1 MSKAI
6 GIAHTYMASIMHQT
20 VRISSTIAAEW
31 ATVSVIQ
38 SDFKD
43 GRSAENCRWEM
54 KGGGRIRK
62 GGLEEKREE
71 IEWGEELISPKRHIL
86 HPSEIT
92 ASPSMQI
99 CTITATWY
107 FRHVTGIL
115 SLNLRLWLESQYN
128 QLQSCKRI
136 SPIIFVVL
144 NNTFISLHCEGG
156 CGLTEQLIP
165 TLNTYKSLKTSQR
178 ILGTVLICIS

>member
-1 MSKAI
+1 MRDERGRENQKRRTGGETGRDRVGWGVNISQT
-6 GIAHTYMASIMHQT
+6 TYPAY
-20 VRISSTIAAEW
+20 
-31 ATVSVIQ
+31 
-38 SDFKD
+38 
-43 GRSAENCRWEM
+43 
-54 KGGGRIRK
+54 
-62 GGLEEKREE
+62 
-71 IEWGEELISPKRHIL
+71 

-144 NNTFISLHCEGG
+144 NNTFISLPCEGG

-165 TLNTYKSLKTSQR
+165 TLNTYKSLKTAQR
-178 ILGTVLICIS
+178 ILGIYYPDLHAFASLKLIVI

>member
-1 MSKAI
+1 MRDERGRENQKRRTGGETGRDRVGWGVNISQT
-6 GIAHTYMASIMHQT
+6 TYPAY
-20 VRISSTIAAEW
+20 
-31 ATVSVIQ
+31 
-38 SDFKD
+38 
-43 GRSAENCRWEM
+43 
-54 KGGGRIRK
+54 
-62 GGLEEKREE
+62 
-71 IEWGEELISPKRHIL
+71 

-107 FRHVTGIL
+107 FRHVAGIL

-144 NNTFISLHCEGG
+144 NNIFISLHCEGG
-156 CGLTEQLIP
+156 CGLAEQLIP
-165 TLNTYKSLKTSQR
+165 ILNTYKSLKTSQR
-178 ILGTVLICIS
+178 ILGTVLICVPLHLLS